1 MIARR
6 AGMWTFEFVVSAP
19 CFSRSQSRTSSWSD
33 CSAAV
38 YQQRLALTVIVI
50 SDLARLVSV
59 NGKLVLTNQN
69 LNHAKVFIGA
79 ENFECNS
86 PQHMHDDEPVTCMG
100 HEELCRPT
108 VLRCGTIKLKMFLR
122 T

>member
-1 MIARR
+1 MLV
-6 AGMWTFEFVVSAP
+6 GQVCGLLSLWFLLLVSAGL
-19 CFSRSQSRTSSWSD
+19 SQEL
-33 CSAAV
+33 V
-38 YQQRLALTVIVI
+38 LGQKVALQFTI

-69 LNHAKVFIGA
+69 RNHAKVFIRA

-86 PQHMHDDEPVTCMG
+86 PQHMHDDEPVTCMS

>member
-19 CFSRSQSRTSSWSD
+19 CFSRSQSRTSSWSES
-33 CSAAV
+33 SAAV
-38 YQQRLALTVIVI
+38 YHFRLGEIGICERETCA
-50 SDLARLVSV
+50 DEPNR
-59 NGKLVLTNQN
+59 
-69 LNHAKVFIGA
+69 NHAKVFIRA

-86 PQHMHDDEPVTCMG
+86 PQHMHDDEPVTCMS